1 MLNFIVEVVIWIL
14 CVYGLLNIIKDI
26 MEGLSYKKIKDKVK
40 LILTVENAEER
51 N

>member
-26 MEGLSYKKIKDKVK
+26 MEEASYKKIKDKVK
-40 LILTVENAEER
+40 LILTVENVEER